1 MGKNA
6 QFMRIIIN
14 LRAAW
19 CLNKHCTSKYQ
30 SIYLNIT
37 NLFYRDLLKHVSP
50 DALLLSKLIDFWF
63 LKISTV
69 SRASFV
75 TKIRA
80 LHITYIKIKYS
91 APETVQHCTFLVI
104 KCLLQ

>member
-19 CLNKHCTSKYQ
+19 CLNKHFTSQYQ

-37 NLFYRDLLKHVSP
+37 IDLLKHVSP